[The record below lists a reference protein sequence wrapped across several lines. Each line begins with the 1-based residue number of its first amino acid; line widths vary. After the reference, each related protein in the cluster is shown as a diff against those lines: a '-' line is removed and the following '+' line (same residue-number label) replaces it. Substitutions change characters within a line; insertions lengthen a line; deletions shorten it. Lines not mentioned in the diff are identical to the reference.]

1 MGIETP
7 IKGRDGTSKV
17 SRLSGC
23 DGTGSRQTWVK
34 FQPLVD
40 HALGGETFTRAGVS
54 KFRIGPAHRTIL
66 VEHADAFCQAGGVIC
81 AEIQGGIAPDLSVAW
96 NIISHDRATR
106 ERRFQGS
113 HAERFVTG
121 SRRVNRGAAI

>member
-1 MGIETP
+1 MSRERQET
-7 IKGRDGTSKV
+7 RTDQ
-17 SRLSGC
+17 RLSRFLSC
-23 DGTGSRQTWVK
+23 DGTGSSQTSVK

-40 HALGGETFTRAGVS
+40 HALGSETFTRAGVG

-66 VEHADAFCQAGGVIC
+66 VEHADAFCQAGGVIR
-81 AEIQGGIAPDLSVAW
+81 AEIQGGIAPDLSIAW
-96 NIISHDRATR
+96 NVISHDRATR